1 MKMTLAEIAS
11 FLGGA
16 VIGADDTII
25 SNIRSIEEANEG
37 DLTFIANKKYFQKLK
52 LTKASAIL
60 APQQTAAE
68 GRNLV
73 IVDDPYVAL
82 GKLLTLF
89 YPLKHGHSGVSPD
102 AYIEEGA
109 IVSPEATIFPRA
121 FISKGAKIGKGAVIY
136 PGVFVGR
143 DSFIGESSILYA
155 NVTVYH
161 FSIIG
166 KRVILH
172 SGVVVGADGFGFAS
186 PGRDNTKIPQVG
198 FVQID
203 DDVEIGANT
212 TIDRAALGRTWI
224 QRNVKIDNLVQIAHN
239 VVIGENSAIAAQ
251 VGISGSTKL
260 GRSVMVGGQTGM
272 VGHISI
278 GDNVMIA
285 AASSIHKSI
294 KSGQI
299 VGGSPQLPHKQWL
312 KVLACWVKLPEM
324 RATLEEIAK
333 KVEYLQSRDLES
345 RGTNRKNNVP

>member
-1 MKMTLAEIAS
+1 MKMTLAEIAF
-11 FLGGA
+11 FLGGTF
-16 VIGADDTII
+16 IGADDTII
-25 SNIRSIEEANEG
+25 NNIRSIEEANEG
-37 DLTFIANKKYFQKLK
+37 DLTFIANKKYLKKLK

-60 APQQTAAE
+60 APPQTAAE
-68 GRNLV
+68 GKNLI
-73 IVDDPYVAL
+73 IVADPYTAL

-89 YPLKHGHSGVSPD
+89 FPLEHGHSGVSPD
-102 AYIEEGA
+102 AYIEDGA
-109 IVSPEATIFPRA
+109 IVSPGATIFSQA
-121 FISKGAKIGKGAVIY
+121 FISKGATIGKGTVIY
-136 PGVFVGR
+136 PGVFIGNNA
-143 DSFIGESSILYA
+143 FIGEDSILYA

-161 FSIIG
+161 SCIIG

-172 SGVVVGADGFGFAS
+172 SGVVIGADGFGFAS
-186 PGRDNTKIPQVG
+186 PGKDNTKIPQVG

-260 GRSVMVGGQTGM
+260 GKSVMVGGQAGM
-272 VGHISI
+272 VGHINI
-278 GDNVMIA
+278 GDCVIIA
-285 AASSIHKSI
+285 AASSVHKNI
-294 KSGQI
+294 KPGQI

-324 RATLEEIAK
+324 RATLDELK
-333 KVEYLQSRDLES
+333 KES
-345 RGTNRKNNVP
+345 RRTTRTEK

>member
-11 FLGGA
+11 FLGGD
-16 VIGADDTII
+16 VIGADCTII
-25 SNIRSIEEANEG
+25 NNIRSIEEANEG
-37 DLTFIANKKYFQKLK
+37 DLTFIANKKYFKKLK
-52 LTKASAIL
+52 LTKASAII
-60 APQQTAAE
+60 APKQTAAE
-68 GRNLV
+68 GKNLI

-89 YPLKHGHSGVSPD
+89 YPLDHGHSGISPD
-102 AYIEEGA
+102 AYIEDGA
-109 IVSPEATIFPRA
+109 IISPEATIFPRA
-121 FISKGAKIGKGAVIY
+121 FISKGAKIDKGVVIY
-136 PGVFVGR
+136 PGVFIGNN
-143 DSFIGESSILYA
+143 SCIGEDSILYA
-155 NVTVYH
+155 NVTVYQ
-161 FSIIG
+161 SCIIG

-172 SGVVVGADGFGFAS
+172 SGIVIGADGFGFAS
-186 PGRDNTKIPQVG
+186 PGKNNIKIPQVG

-212 TIDRAALGRTWI
+212 TVDRATLGRTWI

-239 VVIGENSAIAAQ
+239 VVIGENSVITAQ

-260 GRSVMVGGQTGM
+260 GKSVVVGGQTGI
-272 VGHISI
+272 VGHINV

-285 AASSIHKSI
+285 AASSIHKNI

-324 RATLEEIAK
+324 RVTLDELKKKLETLEE
-333 KVEYLQSRDLES
+333 Q
-345 RGTNRKNNVP
+345 KNKLSNKG

>member
-11 FLGGA
+11 FLGGT

-25 SNIRSIEEANEG
+25 NNIRSIEEANEG
-37 DLTFIANKKYFQKLK
+37 DITFIANKKYLKKLN

-60 APQQTAAE
+60 APPQTAAE
-68 GRNLV
+68 GKNLI
-73 IVDDPYVAL
+73 IVADPYAAL

-89 YPLKHGHSGVSPD
+89 YPLEHGRSGVSPD
-102 AYIEEGA
+102 AYVEEGA
-109 IVSPEATIFPRA
+109 IVSPEAIIFPRA
-121 FISKGAKIGKGAVIY
+121 FIGKRAKIGKGVVIY
-136 PGVFVGR
+136 PGVFVGNNA
-143 DSFIGESSILYA
+143 FIGDDSILYA

-161 FSIIG
+161 SCIIG

-186 PGRDNTKIPQVG
+186 PGKDNTKIPQVG

-212 TIDRAALGRTWI
+212 TIDRAALGKTWI

-260 GRSVMVGGQTGM
+260 GKSVMVGGQAGM
-272 VGHISI
+272 VGHINI
-278 GDNVMIA
+278 GDGVIIA
-285 AASSIHKSI
+285 AASSVHKNI
-294 KSGQI
+294 KPGQI
-299 VGGSPQLPHKQWL
+299 VVGSPQVSHDEWL
-312 KVLACWVKLPEM
+312 KIEACKLRLPRM
-324 RATLEEIAK
+324 RATLEELVK
-333 KVEYLQSRDLES
+333 KVEYLQAKINKSSSE
-345 RGTNRKNNVP
+345 G

>member
-1 MKMTLAEIAS
+1 MKMTLTEIAL
-11 FLGGA
+11 FLGGT
-16 VIGADDTII
+16 VIGAGDTII
-25 SNIRSIEEANEG
+25 NNIRSIEEANEG
-37 DLTFIANKKYFQKLK
+37 DLTFIANKKYLKKLK
-52 LTKASAIL
+52 LTKASATL
-60 APQQTAAE
+60 ASPQTAAE
-68 GRNLV
+68 GKNLV
-73 IVDDPYVAL
+73 IVDNPYAAL
-82 GKLLTLF
+82 GKLLILF
-89 YPLKHGHSGVSPD
+89 YPLEHGRSGVSPD
-102 AYIEEGA
+102 AYIEDGA

-121 FISKGAKIGKGAVIY
+121 FIGKRAKIGKRSVIY
-136 PGVFVGR
+136 PGVFIGNNA
-143 DSFIGESSILYA
+143 FIGENSILYA

-161 FSIIG
+161 SCIIG
-166 KRVILH
+166 NRVILH

-186 PGRDNTKIPQVG
+186 PGKDNTKIPQVG

-260 GRSVMVGGQTGM
+260 GKSVMVGGQTGM
-272 VGHISI
+272 VGHINI

-285 AASSIHKSI
+285 AASSIHKNI

-324 RATLEEIAK
+324 RATLKDLVEKVDKLQK
-333 KVEYLQSRDLES
+333 K
-345 RGTNRKNNVP
+345 